1 MPEEKDIETVDT
13 DATEEENDEETVD
26 YKALY
31 EKEKERADKRQSRF
45 KSAKAQEK
53 EKTQVTIDESY
64 IDQKVEERLFFQNN
78 PTAREVEKDIKD
90 IQSKYPWMNVNDAYD
105 LYLAKNKPELL
116 SQKTSAPWVEWI
128 TKEPEQ
134 EKDWK
139 DMTDEEFDAYWKSR
153 KGK

>member
-1 MPEEKDIETVDT
+1 MPEEETLDTTPIEEWEDW
-13 DATEEENDEETVD
+13 EELD

-53 EKTQVTIDESY
+53 EKAQYQIDDSY
-64 IDQKVEERLFFQNN
+64 IDKKVKEELFFEKN
-78 PTAREVEKDIKD
+78 PTASEFREEVRKL
-90 IQSKYPWMNVNDAYD
+90 QSQYAWMDAQTAFN

-116 SQKTSAPWVEWI
+116 SQHQSATGVEGI
-128 TKEPEQ
+128 TKDPEP
-134 EKDWK
+134 EKDWRQ
-139 DMTDEEFDAYWKSR
+139 MTDAEFDAFWKAR

>member
-1 MPEEKDIETVDT
+1 M
-13 DATEEENDEETVD
+13 TEEETTLETAPIEEWEDWEEVD

-53 EKTQVTIDESY
+53 EKAQYQIDDSY
-64 IDQKVEERLFFQNN
+64 IDKKVKEELFFEKNS
-78 PTAREVEKDIKD
+78 TASEFREEVKK
-90 IQSKYPWMNVNDAYD
+90 IQSQYTWMDAKTAFE

-116 SQKTSAPWVEWI
+116 PQQQSSTGVEGI
-128 TKEPEQ
+128 TKDPEPEKNWK
-134 EKDWK
+134 EMSDAEFNDW
-139 DMTDEEFDAYWKSR
+139 WKAR

>member
-1 MPEEKDIETVDT
+1 MPEEETTLDTTSIEEWEDW
-13 DATEEENDEETVD
+13 EELD

-53 EKTQVTIDESY
+53 EKAQYEINDSY
-64 IDQKVEERLFFQNN
+64 IDKKVKEELFFEKNS
-78 PTAREVEKDIKD
+78 TASEFREEVKK
-90 IQSKYPWMNVNDAYD
+90 IQSQYTWMDAKTAFE

-116 SQKTSAPWVEWI
+116 PHQQSSTWVEGI
-128 TKEPEQ
+128 TKDPER
-134 EKDWK
+134 EKNWKEMSDAEFNDW
-139 DMTDEEFDAYWKSR
+139 WKAR